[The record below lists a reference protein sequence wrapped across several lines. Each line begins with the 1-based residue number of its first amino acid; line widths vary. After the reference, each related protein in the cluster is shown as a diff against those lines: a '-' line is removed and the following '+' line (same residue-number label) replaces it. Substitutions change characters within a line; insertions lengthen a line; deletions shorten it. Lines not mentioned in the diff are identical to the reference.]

1 MKKNSTDYIVKVSN
15 LEKVYE
21 NGGLRYEALKNISF
35 DIKAGEFVSIMGPS
49 GSGKTTLL
57 NQIGALD
64 KPTSGDVWIDGLN
77 ISDYKEA
84 DLYEVRRQKIGFI
97 FQSFYLV
104 PTLSI
109 LENVL
114 LPTLPLKNS
123 ADYVDRA
130 KELLEQVGLSDRMSH
145 RPNQLSGGQMQRVAI
160 ARALIMDPALVLA
173 DEPTGSLDSKT
184 GAEIFHLLQELNKK
198 GHTFLIVTHDH
209 RISMAT
215 KRIIYLID
223 GKISTNPTVDLNT
236 AF

>member
-1 MKKNSTDYIVKVSN
+1 MKRNNTDHIVKVSN
-15 LEKVYE
+15 LERVYE
-21 NGGLRYEALKNISF
+21 NGGLKYEALKGISF

-64 KPTSGDVWIDGLN
+64 KPTKGDVYIDGLN
-77 ISDYKEA
+77 ISDYKES

-104 PTLSI
+104 PTLSV

-123 ADYVDRA
+123 ASYIDRA
-130 KELLEQVGLSDRMSH
+130 KELLEEVGLTDKMHH
-145 RPNQLSGGQMQRVAI
+145 RPNQLSGGQMQRVAV

-198 GHTFLIVTHDH
+198 GRTFLIVTHDP
-209 RISMAT
+209 RITRAT
-215 KRIIYLID
+215 ERTIYLID
-223 GKISTNPTVDLNT
+223 GKISTNPTVDLNV

>member
-21 NGGLRYEALKNISF
+21 NGGLRFEALKGINF

-64 KPTSGDVWIDGLN
+64 KPTKGDVYIDGVN

-84 DLYEVRRQKIGFI
+84 DLYQVRRQKIGFI

-104 PTLSI
+104 PTLSA

-114 LPTLPLKNS
+114 IPTLPLKKS
-123 ADYVDRA
+123 ATYVDRA
-130 KELLEQVGLSDRMSH
+130 KELLAEVGLSDKMDHKPS
-145 RPNQLSGGQMQRVAI
+145 QLSGGQMQRVAI

-184 GAEIFHLLQELNKK
+184 GAEIFHLLQDLNKK
-198 GHTFLIVTHDH
+198 GHTFLIVTHDP
-209 RISMAT
+209 RITKAT
-215 KRIIYLID
+215 ERTIYLID
-223 GKISTNPTVDLNT
+223 GKISNNQTVDLNV

>member
-1 MKKNSTDYIVKVSN
+1 MKNDTNYIVKVSD
-15 LEKVYE
+15 LERVYE
-21 NGGLRYEALKNISF
+21 NGGLKYEALKGINF

-64 KPTSGDVWIDGLN
+64 KPTKGDVYIDGLN
-77 ISDYKEA
+77 ISDYKES

-104 PTLSI
+104 PTLSV

-123 ADYVDRA
+123 ASYVDRA
-130 KELLEQVGLSDRMSH
+130 KELLEEVGLTDKMDH
-145 RPNQLSGGQMQRVAI
+145 RPNQLSGGQMQRVAV

-198 GHTFLIVTHDH
+198 GRTFLIVTHDP
-209 RISMAT
+209 RITRAT
-215 KRIIYLID
+215 KRTIYLID
-223 GKISTNPTVDLNT
+223 GKISTNPTVDLNV

>member
-1 MKKNSTDYIVKVSN
+1 MKKNSTDYIVRVSN

-223 GKISTNPTVDLNT
+223 GKISTNPTVDLNS

>member
-1 MKKNSTDYIVKVSN
+1 MKNSTDYIVKVSN
-15 LEKVYE
+15 LERAYE
-21 NGGLRYEALKNISF
+21 NGGLKYEALKGVSF

-64 KPTSGDVWIDGLN
+64 KPTKGDVYIDGLN
-77 ISDYKEA
+77 ISDYKES

-104 PTLSI
+104 PTLSV

-114 LPTLPLKNS
+114 LPTLPLKSS
-123 ADYVDRA
+123 ANYIGRA
-130 KELLEQVGLSDRMSH
+130 KELLNQVGLSDKMNH

-198 GHTFLIVTHDH
+198 GHTFLIVTHDP
-209 RISMAT
+209 RIAKAT
-215 KRIIYLID
+215 KRIIYLVD
-223 GKISTNPTVDLNT
+223 GKIFTNPTVDLNV

>member
-1 MKKNSTDYIVKVSN
+1 MKRNNTDHIVKVSN
-15 LEKVYE
+15 LERVYE
-21 NGGLRYEALKNISF
+21 NGGLKYEALKGISF

-64 KPTSGDVWIDGLN
+64 KPTKGDVYIDGLN
-77 ISDYKEA
+77 ISDYKES

-104 PTLSI
+104 PTLSV

-123 ADYVDRA
+123 ASYIDRA
-130 KELLEQVGLSDRMSH
+130 KELLEEVGLTDKMHH
-145 RPNQLSGGQMQRVAI
+145 RPNQLSGGQMQRVAV

-198 GHTFLIVTHDH
+198 GHTFLIVTHDP
-209 RISMAT
+209 RITRAT
-215 KRIIYLID
+215 ERTIYLID
-223 GKISTNPTVDLNT
+223 GKISTNPTVDLNV

>member
-1 MKKNSTDYIVKVSN
+1 MKKNSTDYIVRVSN

>member
-1 MKKNSTDYIVKVSN
+1 MKKNSTDYIVRVSN

-21 NGGLRYEALKNISF
+21 DGGLRYEALKNISF

-123 ADYVDRA
+123 ADYIDRA

>member
-123 ADYVDRA
+123 ADYIDRA

>member
-1 MKKNSTDYIVKVSN
+1 MKNDTGYIVKVSN
-15 LEKVYE
+15 LERAYE
-21 NGGLRYEALKNISF
+21 NGGLKYEALKGISF

-64 KPTSGDVWIDGLN
+64 KPTKGDVYIDGLN
-77 ISDYKEA
+77 ISDYKES

-104 PTLSI
+104 PTLSV

-123 ADYVDRA
+123 ASYVDRA
-130 KELLEQVGLSDRMSH
+130 KELLEEVGLTDKMQH
-145 RPNQLSGGQMQRVAI
+145 RPNQLSGGQMQRVAV

-198 GHTFLIVTHDH
+198 GRTFLIVTHDP
-209 RISMAT
+209 RITRAT
-215 KRIIYLID
+215 KRTIYLID
-223 GKISTNPTVDLNT
+223 GKISTNPTVDLNV

>member
-1 MKKNSTDYIVKVSN
+1 MKKNSTDYIVRVSN

-123 ADYVDRA
+123 ADYIDRA

-223 GKISTNPTVDLNT
+223 GKISTNPTVDLNS

>member
-1 MKKNSTDYIVKVSN
+1 
-15 LEKVYE
+15 
-21 NGGLRYEALKNISF
+21 LRYEALKNISF

-123 ADYVDRA
+123 ADYIDRA

>member
-1 MKKNSTDYIVKVSN
+1 MKRNNTDHIVKVSN
-15 LEKVYE
+15 LERVYE
-21 NGGLRYEALKNISF
+21 NGGLKYEALKGISF

-64 KPTSGDVWIDGLN
+64 KPTKGDVYIDGLN
-77 ISDYKEA
+77 ISDYKES

-104 PTLSI
+104 PTLSV

-114 LPTLPLKNS
+114 LPTLPLRNS
-123 ADYVDRA
+123 ASYIDRA
-130 KELLEQVGLSDRMSH
+130 KELLEEVGLTDKMHH
-145 RPNQLSGGQMQRVAI
+145 RPNQLSGGQMQRVAV

-198 GHTFLIVTHDH
+198 GRTFLIVTHDP
-209 RISMAT
+209 RITRAT
-215 KRIIYLID
+215 ERTIYLID
-223 GKISTNPTVDLNT
+223 GKISTNPTVDLNV

>member
-1 MKKNSTDYIVKVSN
+1 MKRNNTDHIVKVSN
-15 LEKVYE
+15 LERVYE
-21 NGGLRYEALKNISF
+21 NGGLKYEALKGISF

-64 KPTSGDVWIDGLN
+64 KPTKGDVYIDGLN
-77 ISDYKEA
+77 ISDYKES

-104 PTLSI
+104 PTLSV

-123 ADYVDRA
+123 ASYIDRA
-130 KELLEQVGLSDRMSH
+130 KELLEEVGLTDKMHH
-145 RPNQLSGGQMQRVAI
+145 RPNQLSGGQMQRVAV

-184 GAEIFHLLQELNKK
+184 GAEIFHLLQDLNKK
-198 GHTFLIVTHDH
+198 GHTFLIVTHDP
-209 RISMAT
+209 RITKAT
-215 KRIIYLID
+215 ERTIYLID
-223 GKISTNPTVDLNT
+223 GKISNNQTVDLNV